1 MNPIVVE
8 VLATFLVALGA
19 IGSTLAAIL
28 RRLRRSHANNL
39 RTAQQDAARLEQW
52 RRDGLLVI
60 SEEDFQ
66 TVLALGDED
75 SGYLRFLVGE
85 LERIMGE
92 HEMGSGSIHLSFK
105 REYEPERASER
116 SPQGRLQVSY
126 ALG

>member
-1 MNPIVVE
+1 MNLIVVE
-8 VLATFLVALGA
+8 VLATLLVALGA

-28 RRLRRSHANNL
+28 GRLRRSRANNL

-52 RRDGLLVI
+52 RSAGLLVM
-60 SEEDFQ
+60 SEEDFR
-66 TVLALGDED
+66 TVLAVGDAD
-75 SGYLRFLVGE
+75 PGYLRHLVRE

-92 HEMGSGSIHLSFK
+92 HEMGSGSIHLALK

-116 SPQGRLQVSY
+116 GLRGRLQVSY